1 MADLVVPPLGESIT
15 EAVVAKWLKNVGDA
29 VAADEPLAELE
40 TDKITVQL
48 PSPVAGVLAAQAAAT
63 GATVKPGDVIGVVD
77 AGQQARAAAAPAASA
92 AMPAAAST
100 ATIPAIPS
108 AMAAAAAAGR
118 GTAARLAAA
127 AASPGAGAQP
137 APARQVATQAPTLP
151 LPTQLAAAPQLP
163 GAPAATTT
171 GAVANLAA
179 AVAQPGGNGE
189 SLEKAALLRL
199 TPSQRAQAREVGN
212 IPHSAP
218 VAAPAAAPAAPAA
231 PAGPSA
237 EDRLAQ
243 VDPRDEVVAMS
254 PLRKR
259 VAERLVQAQHEAASL
274 TTFNEVDMTEVMAL
288 RAKYKDGFE
297 KTHNVKLG
305 FMSFFVKA
313 CVAACKAFP
322 GVNAEV
328 IGGSIVYKK
337 HYDFGIA
344 VSTPKG
350 LVVPVLRNCDTLSFA
365 GVEQGILALAEKA
378 RSAKLAL
385 GDLSGGTFS
394 ITNGGIYGSMM
405 STPLLNYPQTGILGM
420 HNIVKRAVVIGD
432 DVQVR
437 PMMYVALSYDHR
449 VVDGREAVS
458 FLVAVKERLEA
469 PDRMLLEL

>member
-1 MADLVVPPLGESIT
+1 
-15 EAVVAKWLKNVGDA
+15 
-29 VAADEPLAELE
+29 
-40 TDKITVQL
+40 
-48 PSPVAGVLAAQAAAT
+48 
-63 GATVKPGDVIGVVD
+63 
-77 AGQQARAAAAPAASA
+77 
-92 AMPAAAST
+92 
-100 ATIPAIPS
+100 
-108 AMAAAAAAGR
+108 
-118 GTAARLAAA
+118 
-127 AASPGAGAQP
+127 
-137 APARQVATQAPTLP
+137 
-151 LPTQLAAAPQLP
+151 
-163 GAPAATTT
+163 
-171 GAVANLAA
+171 VANLAA

-212 IPHSAP
+212 IPHKAP
-218 VAAPAAAPAAPAA
+218 PAAPAAAPAAAPGA
-231 PAGPSA
+231 PAGSSVD
-237 EDRLAQ
+237 DRLAQ

-288 RAKYKDGFE
+288 RAKYKDSFE
-297 KTHNVKLG
+297 KAHNVKLG

-350 LVVPVLRNCDTLSFA
+350 LVVPVLRNCDALSFA
-365 GVEQGILALAEKA
+365 GVEQGVLALAEKA
-378 RSAKLAL
+378 RSGKLAL